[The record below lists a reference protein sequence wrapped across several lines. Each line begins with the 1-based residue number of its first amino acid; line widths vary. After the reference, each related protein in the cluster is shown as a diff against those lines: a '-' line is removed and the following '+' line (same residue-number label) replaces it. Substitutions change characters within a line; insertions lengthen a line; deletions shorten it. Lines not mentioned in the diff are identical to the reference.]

1 MTMIITLSSS
11 REATEYIPEASSPLP
26 SLVSCGSVVSS
37 LLARRQEAVV
47 GTNLG
52 VLVLDLRSRA
62 ALQVVPLTHLLLDT
76 SQFSSMAS
84 CLSLASTSSS
94 LAMVFQGSEDR
105 RLRAAWLPLLQQAA
119 REVEDTELDLDLTV
133 ISLEDENAN
142 PAASLVTVIPKDQIR
157 PGSLLDLDTRAAAM
171 AQQSLG
177 IIRAG
182 SLPINQIKQ
191 NMRAWH
197 SAATGKGQA
206 K

>member
-1 MTMIITLSSS
+1 MTMTLSSS
-11 REATEYIPEASSPLP
+11 REDTEPISEASSPLP
-26 SLVSCGSVVSS
+26 SLVSCGSVVTS
-37 LLARRQEAVV
+37 LLSRRQEAVV

-62 ALQVVPLTHLLLDT
+62 ALQVFPLTHILPGT

-84 CLSLASTSSS
+84 CLSLASTSSN
-94 LAMVFQGSEDR
+94 LALVFQGSEDR
-105 RLRAAWLPLLQQAA
+105 KVRVAWLPLVQRAA
-119 REVEDTELDLDLTV
+119 REVEDLDLDLTV

-142 PAASLVTVIPKDQIR
+142 PATVTVIPKDQIR

-177 IIRAG
+177 IMMAG
-182 SLPINQIKQ
+182 SIPIHQIKQ
-191 NMRAWH
+191 NIRIWH
-197 SAATGKGQA
+197 SAATGTGQA

>member
-1 MTMIITLSSS
+1 MTMTLSSS
-11 REATEYIPEASSPLP
+11 REDTEPITEASSALP

-37 LLARRQEAVV
+37 LLSRRQEAVL

-62 ALQVVPLTHLLLDT
+62 ALQVFPLTHLLPDT

-84 CLSLASTSSS
+84 CLTLASTSSS
-94 LAMVFQGSEDR
+94 LAVLFQGSEDR
-105 RLRAAWLPLLQQAA
+105 KVRVAWLPLLQRAA
-119 REVEDTELDLDLTV
+119 REVEDLDLDLAV

-142 PAASLVTVIPKDQIR
+142 PAPAPVTVIPKDQIR
-157 PGSLLDLDTRAAAM
+157 AGSLLDLDTRAAAM

-177 IIRAG
+177 IMRAG
-182 SLPINQIKQ
+182 SLPIHQIKK
-191 NMRAWH
+191 NIRIWH
-197 SAATGKGQA
+197 SAATATGQP